1 MNVGVMLGRLEPFG
15 NNKRL
20 LVDEQSTGD
29 IITAITNAHKK
40 YAPEYKKISS
50 FFKGYN
56 NKETAK
62 RLYNFCK
69 KNIQYV
75 IEPGEKQTVK
85 SPAAILATGHGDC
98 KHYAGFIGGCLGA
111 LGVPFS
117 YRFASYKTF
126 DKQPAHVFIV
136 VNPGTKNEIWVD
148 PVLPTFDNKK
158 QYTYAKDK
166 IMSLYS
172 ISGVSVGKA
181 TKAQKAQIKQLKKEK
196 KAAKGKEA
204 KKAAKAELKSA
215 KKAAGVTL
223 GQKLKKGAK
232 VILKVAASPARNA
245 FLLLVKI
252 NFANLA
258 VKLAKAWEKSPSRV
272 TNFWET
278 IGGKIQALKTQW
290 EKGKTKKRIFGD
302 EAYMGAAPAAAATAA
317 APIIAKVVTLLKDIG
332 IQPEELLQIGK
343 DAINAKAQQLVKNAL
358 EPKAEDIGENIQE
371 AGIAMEAEGM
381 PQEAPETSGKT
392 PGNML
397 PLYLIGG
404 AALVYFATRK
414 C

>member
-1 MNVGVMLGRLEPFG
+1 MLGRLEPFN

-50 FFKGYN
+50 FFRGYN
-56 NKETAK
+56 SKETAR
-62 RLYNFCK
+62 RLYKFCK

-181 TKAQKAQIKQLKKEK
+181 TKAQKAQIKQLRKEK
-196 KAAKGKEA
+196 RKASGAE
-204 KKAAKAELKSA
+204 KKQIKAELKSA

-223 GQKLKKGAK
+223 GQKIKKGAK
-232 VILKVAASPARNA
+232 VVLKVAGAPARNA
-245 FLLLVKI
+245 FLLLVKV

-258 VKLAKAWEKSPSRV
+258 VKLAKAWEKSPSRL
-272 TNFWET
+272 TNFWEG

-290 EKGKTKKRIFGD
+290 EKGKTKKRIFGTYIG
-302 EAYMGAAPAAAATAA
+302 EPATAAAATAA
-317 APIIAKVVTLLKDIG
+317 APIVVKVVKLLKDIG
-332 IQPEELLQIGK
+332 IEPEELLQVGK
-343 DAINAKAQQLVKNAL
+343 DALNEKAQQLVKKAL
-358 EPKAEDIGENIQE
+358 EPKAEETAENIQE
-371 AGIAMEAEGM
+371 AGIAMEADGTT
-381 PQEAPETSGKT
+381 QEAPETSGKT

-397 PLYLIGG
+397 PLIIGG

-414 C
+414 R

>member
-1 MNVGVMLGRLEPFG
+1 MDVGVMLGRLEPFN
-15 NNKRL
+15 NNKML

-50 FFKGYN
+50 FFRGYN
-56 NKETAK
+56 SKETAR

-181 TKAQKAQIKQLKKEK
+181 TKAQKAKIKQLRKEK
-196 KAAKGKEA
+196 RKASGAE
-204 KKAAKAELKSA
+204 KKQIKAELKSA

-223 GQKLKKGAK
+223 GQKIKKGAK
-232 VILKVAASPARNA
+232 VVLKVAGAPARNA
-245 FLLLVKI
+245 FLLLVKV

-258 VKLAKAWEKSPSRV
+258 VKLAKAWEKSPSRL
-272 TNFWET
+272 TNFWEG

-290 EKGKTKKRIFGD
+290 EKGKTKKRIFGTYIG
-302 EAYMGAAPAAAATAA
+302 EPATAAAATAA
-317 APIIAKVVTLLKDIG
+317 APIVVKVVKLLKDIG
-332 IQPEELLQIGK
+332 IEPEELLQVGK
-343 DAINAKAQQLVKNAL
+343 DALNEKAQELVKKAL
-358 EPKAEDIGENIQE
+358 EPKAEETAENIQE
-371 AGIAMEAEGM
+371 AGIAMEADGTT
-381 PQEAPETSGKT
+381 QEAPETSGKT

-397 PLYLIGG
+397 PLIIGG

-414 C
+414 R

>member
-1 MNVGVMLGRLEPFG
+1 MTVGVMLGRLQPFN
-15 NNKRL
+15 NNKTL
-20 LVDEQSTGD
+20 LVDEQNTGD
-29 IITAITNAHKK
+29 IIEAITKAHKK

-50 FFKGYN
+50 FFNSN
-56 NKETAK
+56 NDKETAR

-111 LGVPFS
+111 LGIPFS
-117 YRFASYKTF
+117 YRFASYKTW

-136 VNPGTKNEIWVD
+136 VNPGTFKEIWID
-148 PVLPTFDNKK
+148 PVLPAFDYKK

-196 KAAKGKEA
+196 RKATGAEKQAIKT
-204 KKAAKAELKSA
+204 ELKSA

-223 GQKLKKGAK
+223 GQKIKKGAT
-232 VILKVAASPARNA
+232 VVLKVAGAPARNA

-258 VKLAKAWEKSPSRV
+258 VKMSKAWEKSPSRL
-272 TNFWET
+272 TNFWEG

-290 EKGKTKKRIFGD
+290 EKGKTKKRIFGTSIG
-302 EAYMGAAPAAAATAA
+302 EPATAAAAATAA
-317 APIIAKVVTLLKDIG
+317 APIIVKVTKLLKDIG
-332 IQPEELLQIGK
+332 IEPEELLQIGK
-343 DAINAKAQQLVKNAL
+343 DAINEKAQELVKNAL
-358 EPKAEDIGENIQE
+358 APKAVETAENIQE
-371 AGIAMEAEGM
+371 AGIAMEAEGTT
-381 PQEAPETSGKT
+381 QEAPETSGKT

-397 PLYLIGG
+397 PLIIGG

-414 C
+414 R

>member
-1 MNVGVMLGRLEPFG
+1 MDVGVMLGRLEPFN
-15 NNKRL
+15 NNKML

-50 FFKGYN
+50 FFRGYN
-56 NKETAK
+56 SKETAR

-181 TKAQKAQIKQLKKEK
+181 TKAQKAQIKQLRKEK
-196 KAAKGKEA
+196 RKASGAE
-204 KKAAKAELKSA
+204 KKQIKAELKSA

-223 GQKLKKGAK
+223 GQKIKKGAK
-232 VILKVAASPARNA
+232 VVLKVAGAPARNA
-245 FLLLVKI
+245 FLLLVKV

-258 VKLAKAWEKSPSRV
+258 VKLAKAWEKSPSRL
-272 TNFWET
+272 TNFWEG

-290 EKGKTKKRIFGD
+290 EKGKTKKRIFGTYIG
-302 EAYMGAAPAAAATAA
+302 EPATAAAATAA
-317 APIIAKVVTLLKDIG
+317 APIVVKVVKLLKDIG
-332 IQPEELLQIGK
+332 IEPEELLQVGK
-343 DAINAKAQQLVKNAL
+343 DALNEKAQELVKKAL
-358 EPKAEDIGENIQE
+358 EPKAEETAENIQE
-371 AGIAMEAEGM
+371 AGIAMEADGTT
-381 PQEAPETSGKT
+381 QEAPETSGKT

-397 PLYLIGG
+397 PLIIGG

-414 C
+414 R